1 MQQSEVS
8 MRKDAKRE
16 NQNSPLE
23 MLTELVL
30 EGSSSVVEVQRT
42 VLNLLQQENDIV
54 LNGLKNQVAD
64 FLPAVATTDFV
75 RRSIDTLIEMQQE
88 ILSISNKQALQWF
101 ESGRAG
107 KIDCG
112 AHTFDFA
119 RDEVDAFVNA
129 HRKLLD

>member
-1 MQQSEVS
+1 

-54 LNGLKNQVAD
+54 LNGFKNQVAD
-64 FLPAVATTDFV
+64 FLPAVTTTDFV

-112 AHTFDFA
+112 ALSRQYRHD
-119 RDEVDAFVNA
+119 
-129 HRKLLD
+129 